1 MSNPAGVQDLR
12 QQLLQAETDRKD
24 ALLILCSQQEERAKA
39 LEEMNSRKEE
49 QLVKLHNRLQEAL
62 TVLQEGQK
70 MYAQQQQQMDTL
82 QQTIERLCESKAPMQ
97 RSNGQAQAA
106 GPAGPSRVAPAARR
120 EAARPAWAD
129 EEEKSK
135 PKEEEKASGKAEEKA
150 RDREAK
156 ASDPRQDKGLTEE
169 LGDVDINDL
178 LEMDTSEAEQV
189 LSALQALLEEKQQLH
204 QQLLSEQ
211 AEAEQRLKALR
222 EMGGAP

>member
-1 MSNPAGVQDLR
+1 MSNTAGVQDLR

-82 QQTIERLCESKAPMQ
+82 QQTIERLCESKAPVQ

-106 GPAGPSRVAPAARR
+106 GPSRVAQAARR
-120 EAARPAWAD
+120 EAARPARAD

-135 PKEEEKASGKAEEKA
+135 PKEEEKAFGKAEEKA

-156 ASDPRQDKGLTEE
+156 ASDPRQDKGVTEE

-178 LEMDTSEAEQV
+178 LEMDTSEADQV

-222 EMGGAP
+222 EMGAP